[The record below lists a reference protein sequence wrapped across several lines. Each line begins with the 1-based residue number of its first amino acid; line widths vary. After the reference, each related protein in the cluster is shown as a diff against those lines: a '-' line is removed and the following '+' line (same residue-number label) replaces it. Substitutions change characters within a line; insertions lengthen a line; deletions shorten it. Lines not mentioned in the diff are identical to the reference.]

1 MGVAS
6 GRAVPVSG
14 KGEGSGL
21 TPPRCLKGDV
31 IADSGS
37 ARGDAGGAARPPCR
51 TVVGQAG
58 SEDLTRE
65 RRYDEKA
72 ARFGVAPQNEVE
84 LRGRA

>member
-1 MGVAS
+1 MA
-6 GRAVPVSG
+6 RAG
-14 KGEGSGL
+14 EKGERRGL
-21 TPPRCLKGDV
+21 TPPRWLKGDV

-58 SEDLTRE
+58 SEETTRE
-65 RRYDEKA
+65 RRCDEKA
-72 ARFGVAPQNEVE
+72 GPHRFGVAPQNEVE